1 MCFLILSI
9 FNKILLENEEA
20 QKSIIVILKKIKSKE
35 VLFSPLRKFGCF
47 ISYRFTYWIFTISYT
62 SLSSARNRSLTFFF
76 SLSYGVRQINFPL
89 ALNMRDKFPINSEF
103 RFHEGWAW
111 KLFQAQWQQHNWKF
125 FLFTDLVLAQL
136 KAPRAPEMVM
146 HKFGHLNVFPY
157 IPTAFSQRRASFH
170 LIWTELL
177 WIKLFCFQS
186 RAFVACQMQWVSA
199 GIFFSSDTP
208 LITFQLVLL
217 FIHQLCWL
225 WTSPYCHWGEKK
237 QYTAALIPFLFI

>member
-1 MCFLILSI
+1 M
-9 FNKILLENEEA
+9 
-20 QKSIIVILKKIKSKE
+20 
-35 VLFSPLRKFGCF
+35 
-47 ISYRFTYWIFTISYT
+47 
-62 SLSSARNRSLTFFF
+62 
-76 SLSYGVRQINFPL
+76 NFPL

-111 KLFQAQWQQHNWKF
+111 KLFQAQWQQHNWQF

-186 RAFVACQMQWVSA
+186 KAFAACQRQWVSA

-225 WTSPYCHWGEKK
+225 WTSPYCHWGGKK
-237 QYTAALIPFLFI
+237 AIYCSTNSLPFHLIFDLCIMKCSVKFAKCVSFKIANLFWYKI